1 MSKEDKFYTSEDL
14 TGYDLNDRLY
24 SESEVNNMNDMFS
37 EFFSENSEYYNG
49 DVDEA
54 YSDFFDAYSA
64 SGSNIVNNTPA
75 NHIPKERAPK
85 GAKKVGR
92 ALAAAT
98 GATVGLG
105 VGALLARKDKAKR
118 ALLVSRV
125 SSGTASKQDLKE
137 LSNLNAKIK
146 AKTIGGAALGAGAG
160 YGTARVLSK
169 LNTK

>member
-24 SESEVNNMNDMFS
+24 SESEVNQMNDMFS

-64 SGSNIVNNTPA
+64 SGIKDMTPA
-75 NHIPKERAPK
+75 NYRAKDQAPK

-98 GATVGLG
+98 GATVGLSI
-105 VGALLARKDKAKR
+105 GALLARKDKAKR
-118 ALLVSRV
+118 ALLVNKV
-125 SSGTASKQDLKE
+125 SSGSASKQDLKE
-137 LSNLNAKIK
+137 LSTLNAKIK